1 MKKLGSPRPYAVALT
16 ICLLGWTLPFA
27 DAQDKHMPGSPGVAP
42 VVPRD
47 PVQAETEKTARAA
60 NTARITLIQA
70 IKAAQQKVA
79 GNPIE
84 ATLSAEQG
92 RPMYKVTILDSAG
105 RLQILFIDGMDG
117 KTVENPK

>member
-1 MKKLGSPRPYAVALT
+1 MRKILVSRPYLIALMF
-16 ICLLGWTLPFA
+16 CLLGGFILSA
-27 DAQDKHMPGSPGVAP
+27 NAQDKHMPVSPGLAP

-47 PVQAETEKTARAA
+47 PVQAETEKIARAA
-60 NTARITLIQA
+60 NTARITLVQA

-92 RPMYKVTILDSAG
+92 RAVYKVTILDGTG
-105 RLQILFIDGMDG
+105 RLQILLIDGIDG
-117 KTVENPK
+117 KAIENPK